1 MIRFLKD
8 ETSKDKIINEII
20 AEEWEMFTN
29 VQNINGRASCQDDEK
44 TFYIMRYGQFSVL
57 SEPTLES
64 YLSDLRVSKNA
75 GINMVALKYAYM
87 MKITDYAYYDDN
99 LRKNVPPVSSE
110 KQELV
115 NKIVAKLNEYQEAFA
130 AKYPKFAAHQRTT
143 AEGVKET
150 SISAYATGE
159 LETYTP
165 TTLKLLIRDMDADP
179 AILEKMQNAVAELSG
194 YANLSA
200 AEAAL

>member
-8 ETSKDKIINEII
+8 ETAKDKVINSII
-20 AEEWEMFTN
+20 AEEWEMFDK
-29 VQNINGRASCQDDEK
+29 VQNVNGRAVCQDDAK

-57 SEPTLES
+57 SDETLES

-87 MKITDYAYYDDN
+87 MKFTDYAYYDDN
-99 LRKNVPPVSSE
+99 LRKNVPPVTSE
-110 KQELV
+110 KEELV
-115 NKIVAKLNEYQEAFA
+115 TGIVAKLEEYQKAFA
-130 AKYPKFAAHQRTT
+130 AKYPKFASRQRTT
-143 AEGVKET
+143 AEGVNET

-165 TTLKLLIRDMDADP
+165 MTLKLVQKDVEADP
-179 AILEKMQNAVAELSG
+179 AILEKMQNVVTTLSG
-194 YANLSA
+194 YTSLSE